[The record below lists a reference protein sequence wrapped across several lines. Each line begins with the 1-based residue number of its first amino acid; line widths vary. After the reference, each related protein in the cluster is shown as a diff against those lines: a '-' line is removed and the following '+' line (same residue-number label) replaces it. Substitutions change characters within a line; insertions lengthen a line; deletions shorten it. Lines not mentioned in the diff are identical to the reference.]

1 MVNQSDR
8 EHERIEIEM
17 ATRIWIDEA
26 YRGKDIKFEGF
37 ARTAN
42 IATGGVFVCST
53 YLLPVGFPI
62 NLDMEV
68 DDTTTLAVRGEVVNT
83 SDDGGP
89 YGSGM
94 GIEFTR
100 IDAENRERLLRFFI
114 SDTVRDFY
122 EQRFAVEFPHLKDVL
137 SLKDIA
143 LVINLWEDKENRLQA
158 LAVGD
163 YRPVPAKAA
172 GRKTAARKSR

>member
-1 MVNQSDR
+1 
-8 EHERIEIEM
+8 
-17 ATRIWIDEA
+17 
-26 YRGKDIKFEGF
+26 
-37 ARTAN
+37 
-42 IATGGVFVCST
+42 
-53 YLLPVGFPI
+53 
-62 NLDMEV
+62 MEV